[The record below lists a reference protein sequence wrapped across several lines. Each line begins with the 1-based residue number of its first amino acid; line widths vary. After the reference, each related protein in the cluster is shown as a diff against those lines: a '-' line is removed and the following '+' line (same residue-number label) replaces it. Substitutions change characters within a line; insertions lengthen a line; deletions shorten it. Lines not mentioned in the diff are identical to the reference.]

1 MSNDTL
7 KKDATTEKDTN
18 AKEALKPYTPPEVK
32 SAKIFERLCLKCLK
46 RVGTCADPNTRS

>member
-7 KKDATTEKDTN
+7 EKKAAPQTDTRSDAP
-18 AKEALKPYTPPEVK
+18 KPYIPPEVK

-46 RVGTCADPNTRS
+46 RVGSCVDPNTRS